1 MAQILLVKFMPGLG
15 GLVAIASLVGCVTQ
29 GPMDDWHLSEK
40 QAIAI
45 GNRALA
51 ANGLDASK
59 YRWHQQV
66 WRYTDTR
73 DWFIIFSP
81 RYPGPGGE
89 DMLVVVN
96 DQSQKAIVRP
106 TGMRWSR
113 GARTVVPEFGGV
125 RQNGPFP

>member
-1 MAQILLVKFMPGLG
+1 MRRLYPLIALLLV
-15 GLVAIASLVGCVTQ
+15 AGCATQ
-29 GPMDDWHLSEK
+29 ELDRGWRLSEK

-51 ANGLDASK
+51 ANGLDPSK
-59 YRWHQQV
+59 YRWHQLV

-73 DWFIIFSP
+73 DWYILFSA

-89 DMLVVVN
+89 DVLVVLN
-96 DQSQKAIVRP
+96 DESQKATVKL
-106 TGMRWSR
+106 TGMRWSG
-113 GARTVVPEFGGV
+113 GARAVVPEFGGV